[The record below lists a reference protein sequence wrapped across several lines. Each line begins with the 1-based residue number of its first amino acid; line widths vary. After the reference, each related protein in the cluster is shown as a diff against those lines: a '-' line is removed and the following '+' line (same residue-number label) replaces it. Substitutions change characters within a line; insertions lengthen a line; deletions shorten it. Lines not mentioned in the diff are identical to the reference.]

1 MFMATQIAR
10 RWSLRLPIVLG
21 VFWIVL
27 MVTFAGAYFKLPGE
41 SPASDAEAGVAEW
54 PEFDRPP
61 EQVWA
66 AFRSDSSADDAGA
79 LSAKYRLAGTHFGF
93 GGAGDE
99 ALRIAVLEDLEAQS
113 QNSVQE
119 GESFG
124 DVEVVEIGN
133 SHVLL
138 RRGFQEEVL
147 ELSFK
152 TTAEDTS
159 SEEGD
164 AGTGAGLRWDERV
177 LEENRYGKRIA
188 ENRWI
193 LSRDVLLGYRQ
204 ELLDDPER
212 LRNLFLSMKADRVS
226 GEVAG
231 YRLEKEGEADF
242 YDGIGLLDGDVV
254 RKVNSMRMTN
264 QERSEYFIREFV
276 SDRLSAVVLDVERDG
291 EEMKLIYY
299 LR

>member
-1 MFMATQIAR
+1 MTMANQDVE
-10 RWSLRLPIVLG
+10 RWVVRLPIVLG
-21 VFWIVL
+21 IFWIALV
-27 MVTFAGAYFKLPGE
+27 VAIAGAYLRLPGE
-41 SPASDAEAGVAEW
+41 TPAPVSAPRVASW
-54 PEFDRPP
+54 PEFERPP
-61 EQVWA
+61 EQAWM
-66 AFRSDSSADDAGA
+66 AFRSEGDAGVTGS
-79 LSAKYRLAGTHFGF
+79 LSEKYRLAGTHFGF
-93 GGAGDE
+93 GTTGDE

-113 QNSVQE
+113 QSSVRE

-124 DVEVVEIGN
+124 DVEVVEIGI

-138 RRGFQEEVL
+138 RRGIREEVL

-152 TTAEDTS
+152 PETDEF
-159 SEEGD
+159 SEEEEST
-164 AGTGAGLRWDERV
+164 GTGDDLRWDERV

-193 LSRDVLLGYRQ
+193 LSRKVLMDYYHAV
-204 ELLDDPER
+204 LDDPER
-212 LRNLFLSMKADRVS
+212 LTDLFLSMKADRMD

-242 YDGIGLLDGDVV
+242 YDGIGLLEGDVV
-254 RKVNSMRMTN
+254 RKVNSMMMTN

-276 SDRLSAVVLDVERDG
+276 SDRLSAVVLDVERGG